1 MQLEATMPEREY
13 SGGLS
18 FPTILKMQDGSNI
31 AYFEGVK
38 LVASGELPPAYPATF
53 DTPTNGGDDA
63 N

>member
-1 MQLEATMPEREY
+1 MPEREY